1 MAFLQE
7 SHTFGGEIDFRVYCE
22 FQVAWLH
29 RSTPKGIKYFFKL
42 LDLKKRGFAIFLHSS
57 ALHLIHAPLT
67 SSFLTMLDI
76 NYFLRAIRRE
86 TLEIVG
92 TLVNV
97 EDVKDEL
104 FDIVKPAK
112 SDCITVNDLIACR
125 QGGTGLNSIA
135 D

>member
-1 MAFLQE
+1 MRPPL
-7 SHTFGGEIDFRVYCE
+7 Y
-22 FQVAWLH
+22 
-29 RSTPKGIKYFFKL
+29 
-42 LDLKKRGFAIFLHSS
+42 
-57 ALHLIHAPLT
+57 LT

-104 FDIVKPAK
+104 FDIVQPAK
-112 SDCITVNDLIACR
+112 CDCITVDDLIACR
-125 QGGTGLNSIA
+125 QGGTGLKSTC
-135 D
+135 

>member
-1 MAFLQE
+1 MRPPL
-7 SHTFGGEIDFRVYCE
+7 
-22 FQVAWLH
+22 
-29 RSTPKGIKYFFKL
+29 YF
-42 LDLKKRGFAIFLHSS
+42 
-57 ALHLIHAPLT
+57 T

-104 FDIVKPAK
+104 FDIVQPAK
-112 SDCITVNDLIACR
+112 CDCITVDDLIACR
-125 QGGTGLNSIA
+125 QGGTGLESTC
-135 D
+135 